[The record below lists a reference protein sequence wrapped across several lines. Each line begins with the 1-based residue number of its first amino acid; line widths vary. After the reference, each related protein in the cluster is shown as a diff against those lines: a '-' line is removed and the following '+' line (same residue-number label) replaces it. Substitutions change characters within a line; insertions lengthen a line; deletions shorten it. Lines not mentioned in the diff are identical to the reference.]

1 MPVRVVGD
9 AGGDEVVV
17 DDSGF
22 IEADAGVLERPSHR
36 TATDGLQQSVCLLP
50 EFVRRY
56 GVATLTIGRDPSRLL
71 SAGRYGCMPTVS
83 ETYIENRQRVQP
95 THTNNYG
102 SAHGGIVVKWMD
114 EIGAMSAMR
123 HAGETCV
130 TARID
135 GLDFERPVPA
145 GDTCV
150 IESYAYAAGRTSVRV
165 RLRAHRES
173 PRSGEREQT
182 TDSYFVFVAVDD
194 SGSPTEV
201 PDLRVGSDRC
211 RRLREEALKNEPTG

>member
-1 MPVRVVGD
+1 
-9 AGGDEVVV
+9 
-17 DDSGF
+17 
-22 IEADAGVLERPSHR
+22 
-36 TATDGLQQSVCLLP
+36 
-50 EFVRRY
+50 
-56 GVATLTIGRDPSRLL
+56 
-71 SAGRYGCMPTVS
+71 MPTVS

-102 SAHGGIVVKWMD
+102 SAHGGNIVKWMD

-130 TARID
+130 TARIN
-135 GLDFERPVPA
+135 GLDFERPVPG

-165 RLRAHRES
+165 RLRAFREA

-182 TDSYFVFVAVDD
+182 TDSYFVFVAIDKE
-194 SGSPTEV
+194 GSPTEV
-201 PDLRVGSDRC
+201 PELQVETEQC
-211 RRLREEALKNEPTG
+211 RTLREEALANEPNRE